1 MDIFGILDLDPDPH
15 EKLDGSETLVITTTY
30 LFIHRFK
37 NHQVLPFPVIST
49 VYFIRNKVQYVSCLF
64 VSYYRMFFLQFFYE
78 KVSERRKKLF

>member
-49 VYFIRNKVQYVSCLF
+49 VYLYAIKYST
-64 VSYYRMFFLQFFYE
+64 FLVF
-78 KVSERRKKLF
+78 L